1 MRKQNI
7 ICNQLYLKVS
17 MNSEDPSKVLSSF
30 EVETRVIK
38 EFLDIIILCELKGHN
53 ELSGYD
59 IALLQKQK
67 FGITLSPGTVYS
79 TMYAMER
86 RGLIDAHS
94 NGKKTTYVL
103 TDLGVKA
110 LDNLGRCGMELVDF
124 MKCIFPISMD
134 T

>member
-1 MRKQNI
+1 M
-7 ICNQLYLKVS
+7 NQ
-17 MNSEDPSKVLSSF
+17 EDPAKVLSVL

-38 EFLDIIILCELKGHN
+38 EFLDIIIICELKEQS

-59 IALLQKQK
+59 LATLEKQK

-86 RGLIDAHS
+86 RGLITPHP

-103 TDLGVKA
+103 SPLGEKA
-110 LDNLGRCGMELVDF
+110 LENIKRCSSELVEF
-124 MKCIFPISMD
+124 MKCLFPIEMP
-134 T
+134 